1 MFVKDVMSKEV
12 TVVQANH
19 SLESIVSTM
28 TQERHSCMTIV
39 ENGQPIGIVT
49 ERDLSRLL
57 AQALNQRCDPLQPI
71 SNVMTPN
78 PICVSQDMRLIDAL
92 ALSRTRRL
100 RHLPVVD
107 KDNCLIGLVTQ
118 THMVN
123 TYADV
128 LATQVKLETNL
139 EELKL
144 LSLEDPLMNI
154 GNRRAME
161 VDLSFTEADAKRHQ
175 KYYSIALIDIDYFK
189 KYNDFYGHQQGDE
202 ALRQVA
208 DIIRTTVRESDRVFR
223 YGGEEILVLMPETEL
238 QDAQLVVERIRA
250 AHETAA
256 IDHEKAPL
264 GFLTVSAGVAAG
276 KACLWKE
283 LVSQSDEAL
292 YAAKAAGR
300 NRVCV

>member
-1 MFVKDVMSKEV
+1 MLVRDVMNASLV
-12 TVVQANH
+12 TALGEDSLVSVVT
-19 SLESIVSTM
+19 TM
-28 TQERHSCMTIV
+28 TEQKLSCLTVIAH
-39 ENGQPIGIVT
+39 GKPIGIVT

-57 AQALNQRCDPLQPI
+57 AQALTSDCDPLTPI
-71 SNVMTPN
+71 KLEMTPN
-78 PICVSQDMRLIDAL
+78 PICVTENISLIDAL
-92 ALSRTRRL
+92 TLSRTRKL

-107 KDNCLIGLVTQ
+107 KHNNLIGMVT
-118 THMVN
+118 HKDMVD
-123 TYADV
+123 TYAEV
-128 LATQVKLETNL
+128 LVAQAKLETNL

-189 KYNDFYGHQQGDE
+189 KYNDFYGHQQGDDT
-202 ALRQVA
+202 LCQVA
-208 DIIRTTVRESDRVFR
+208 DIIRATVRESDRVFR

-256 IDHEKAPL
+256 IAHEKAPL
-264 GFLTVSAGVAAG
+264 GFLTVSAGVASG